1 MGTNS
6 CEEIMEEDN
15 LLARFEELDINGD
28 GFLTMEEMKAVFEAE
43 GEKWDTE
50 DEEIFQQ
57 VDENGDG
64 KISIKEWIEKFK
76 DKREEEAV
84 KERTKH
90 RREKIKSQISIL
102 RDDFEKF
109 DKNGDG
115 FLDEDEKI
123 SFEDWANESLAKI
136 ECMENKEDSD

>member
-1 MGTNS
+1 
-6 CEEIMEEDN
+6 MEEDH

-64 KISIKEWIEKFK
+64 KISIKG
-76 DKREEEAV
+76 
-84 KERTKH
+84 T
-90 RREKIKSQISIL
+90 SQKKQYFL
-102 RDDFEKF
+102 LHFF
-109 DKNGDG
+109 LQNG
-115 FLDEDEKI
+115 
-123 SFEDWANESLAKI
+123 
-136 ECMENKEDSD
+136 

>member
-28 GFLTMEEMKAVFEAE
+28 GFLTMEEMKTVFEAE

-90 RREKIKSQISIL
+90 REKKSSL
-102 RDDFEKF
+102 KF
-109 DKNGDG
+109 PFCVTTLK
-115 FLDEDEKI
+115 
-123 SFEDWANESLAKI
+123 SLI
-136 ECMENKEDSD
+136 

>member
-1 MGTNS
+1 MSTKFDKVIAIRVTNS
-6 CEEIMEEDN
+6 CEEIMEEDH

-64 KISIKEWIEKFK
+64 KITIKGMYI
-76 DKREEEAV
+76 
-84 KERTKH
+84 TK
-90 RREKIKSQISIL
+90 KVLSFTLFFQ
-102 RDDFEKF
+102 
-109 DKNGDG
+109 NG
-115 FLDEDEKI
+115 
-123 SFEDWANESLAKI
+123 
-136 ECMENKEDSD
+136 